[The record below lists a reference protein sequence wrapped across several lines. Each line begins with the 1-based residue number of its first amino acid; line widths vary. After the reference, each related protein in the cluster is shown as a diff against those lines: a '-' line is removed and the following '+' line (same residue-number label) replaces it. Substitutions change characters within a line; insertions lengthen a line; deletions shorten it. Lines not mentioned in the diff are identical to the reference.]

1 MLRLAGGQVESLLDE
16 LLPVEVRELPA
27 ELATLDRLLADPRLL
42 APIERAWERAARGH
56 GRPTIP
62 MASFVRLMVV
72 KQRTGW
78 GYQTLVREVSDS
90 LPLRRFC
97 LLPLTQR
104 VPDESTVR
112 KLVRR
117 LGPETVN
124 ELTRVVIGTAQREA
138 RFVARAVRIDATVV
152 EADIRYP
159 TDAGLALQGARV
171 LAREGRR
178 LRGRLRGATVRV
190 VDRSRQ
196 LGKTVRAIS
205 RTLARRTGQRRAD
218 VRKLNAEAGRTLA
231 RSIGEARMLAA
242 QARASARGRGA
253 QAKLAAARRLE
264 ELADGCQRIA
274 TQIQQRSRGERIA
287 DRLVSLADPDARP
300 IRKGKLG
307 KPNEF
312 GYVVQLAEVTANT
325 RRGARGY
332 LLPATSA
339 PGNPGENRL
348 LGQSVAELDRLG
360 LRPREV
366 ALDGGFVPG
375 PTEQALAALAPARSF
390 ISGVQSRAPGAPASA
405 WPATAPGVRGGSATS
420 SAAMGCAVAGSGAT
434 KASGSGPAGRSWPTT
449 WTPSPFTPP
458 DRRGSVSRAPHVTL
472 SRPPHPPFIRGK

>member
-1 MLRLAGGQVESLLDE
+1 MLRLAGDQVESLLDE

-27 ELATLDRLLADPRLL
+27 ELAVLDRLLADPGLL
-42 APIERAWERAARGH
+42 VPIAQAWECAARGR

-90 LPLRRFC
+90 LHLRRFC

-104 VPDESTVR
+104 VPEESTVR

-117 LGPETVN
+117 LGPDVVA
-124 ELTRVVIGTAQREA
+124 ELTRVVIGKAQRET
-138 RFVARAVRIDATVV
+138 RFRARAVRIDATVI

-159 TDAGLALQGARV
+159 TDATLAWQGARA
-171 LAREGRR
+171 LAREGRK
-178 LRGRLRGATVRV
+178 LAGRLGGPTRRV

-196 LGKTVRAIS
+196 LGRTVRTIS
-205 RTLARRTGQRRAD
+205 RTLVRRTNQRRAA
-218 VRKLNAEAGRTLA
+218 VMELNAKAGRVLA
-231 RSIGEARMLAA
+231 RSVGEARALAA

-253 QAKLAAARRLE
+253 QAKLQAARQLE
-264 ELADGCQRIA
+264 ELADRCQRITA
-274 TQIQQRSRGERIA
+274 QIRQRQRGEPIA

-307 KPNEF
+307 TPNQF
-312 GYVVQLAEVTANT
+312 GYVAQLAEVTANT

-332 LLPATSA
+332 VLPAATA

-348 LGQSVAELDRLG
+348 LVQTAVELDRLG

-366 ALDGGFVPG
+366 ALDGGFLPR
-375 PTEQALAALAPARSF
+375 PTAQTLAALAPTRTF
-390 ISGVQSRAPGAPASA
+390 ISGRAEPGSRRTRRRLARYRTGCEGRISHLK
-405 WPATAPGVRGGSATS
+405 RGYHLRRSRLKGDQGQRIWT
-420 SAAMGCAVAGSGAT
+420 GWAVLAYNLDTLAIQ
-434 KASGSGPAGRSWPTT
+434 TT
-449 WTPSPFTPP
+449 
-458 DRRGSVSRAPHVTL
+458 
-472 SRPPHPPFIRGK
+472 

>member
-1 MLRLAGGQVESLLDE
+1 MIRSSDRWWEAWMLRLAGGQVESLFDQ

-27 ELATLDRLLADPRLL
+27 DLAVLDRLLADARLL
-42 APIERAWERAARGH
+42 VPIERVWEHTARGH

-62 MASFVRLMVV
+62 MACFVRLMVV

-90 LPLRRFC
+90 LHLRRFC

-117 LGPETVN
+117 LGPEVVA
-124 ELTRVVIGTAQREA
+124 ELTRVVIGKAQRET
-138 RFVARAVRIDATVV
+138 RFRARAVRIDSTVV

-159 TDAGLALQGARV
+159 SDGVLALQGARA

-178 LRGRLRGATVRV
+178 LAGRLRGPTARV
-190 VDRSRQ
+190 VDRSRRI
-196 LGKTVRAIS
+196 GKLVRAIS
-205 RTLARRTGQRRAD
+205 KTLARRTGQRTEEVLA
-218 VRKLNAEAGRTLA
+218 LNARAGRALA
-231 RSIGEARMLAA
+231 RSIQEARALAA
-242 QARASARGRGA
+242 QARAAARGRGA
-253 QAKLAAARRLE
+253 RAKLRAAGQLDD
-264 ELADGCQRIA
+264 LADRCQRIV
-274 TQIQQRSRGERIA
+274 TQIQQRSRGEKIA
-287 DRLVSLADPDARP
+287 DRLVSLSDPDARP

-332 LLPATSA
+332 VLPAASA

-348 LGQSVAELDRLG
+348 LAQTAAELDRLG
-360 LRPREV
+360 LAPREV

-375 PTEQALAALAPARSF
+375 PTQQTLSALAPTRTF
-390 ISGVQSRAPGAPASA
+390 I
-405 WPATAPGVRGGSATS
+405 
-420 SAAMGCAVAGSGAT
+420 
-434 KASGSGPAGRSWPTT
+434 AGRAEPGSRRTRKRLARYRT
-449 WTPSPFTPP
+449 GCEGRISHLKRGYGLRRSRLKGDQGQRIWTGWAVLAYNL
-458 DRRGSVSRAPHVTL
+458 DTL
-472 SRPPHPPFIRGK
+472 AIHT

>member
-1 MLRLAGGQVESLLDE
+1 MLRLAGDQVESLLDE

-27 ELATLDRLLADPRLL
+27 ELAMADRLLADPRLL
-42 APIERAWERAARGH
+42 APIERAWERTARGY

-62 MASFVRLMVV
+62 MGSFVRLMVI

-78 GYQTLVREVSDS
+78 GYETLVREVSDS
-90 LPLRRFC
+90 LHLRRFC

-124 ELTRVVIGTAQREA
+124 ELTRVVIGKARRET
-138 RFVARAVRIDATVV
+138 RFAARAVRIDATVV
-152 EADIRYP
+152 EADIQYP
-159 TDAGLALQGARV
+159 TDAGLAWQGARA
-171 LAREGRR
+171 LAREGRK
-178 LRGRLRGATVRV
+178 LAGRLPGPTRRV

-205 RTLARRTGQRRAD
+205 RTLARRTGQRRD
-218 VRKLNAEAGRTLA
+218 EVMELNAQAGRILT
-231 RSIGEARMLAA
+231 RSIGEARMLAT

-253 QAKLAAARRLE
+253 QAKLGAARRLE
-264 ELADGCQRIA
+264 ELADHCQRIA
-274 TQIQQRSRGERIA
+274 TQIQQRSRGEPIA
-287 DRLVSLADPDARP
+287 DRLVSLSDPDARP

-312 GYVVQLAEVTANT
+312 GYVAQLAEVTANT
-325 RRGARGY
+325 GRGARGY
-332 LLPATSA
+332 LLPAASA

-348 LGQSVAELDRLG
+348 LPQTAAELDRLG
-360 LRPREV
+360 LAPREV

-375 PTEQALAALAPARSF
+375 PTTQTLAGLAPTRIF
-390 ISGVQSRAPGAPASA
+390 ISGRAEPGSRRTRRRLARYRTGCEGRISHLK
-405 WPATAPGVRGGSATS
+405 RGYGLRRSRLRGDQGQRIWT
-420 SAAMGCAVAGSGAT
+420 GWAVLAYNLDTLAIQ
-434 KASGSGPAGRSWPTT
+434 TT
-449 WTPSPFTPP
+449 
-458 DRRGSVSRAPHVTL
+458 
-472 SRPPHPPFIRGK
+472 

>member
-1 MLRLAGGQVESLLDE
+1 MLRMAGGQVESLFDQ

-27 ELATLDRLLADPRLL
+27 ELAALDRLLADPRLL
-42 APIERAWERAARGH
+42 APIEQAWEQTARRH

-62 MASFVRLMVV
+62 MASFVRLMVI

-90 LPLRRFC
+90 LHLRRFC
-97 LLPLTQR
+97 LIPLTQR

-124 ELTRVVIGTAQREA
+124 QLTRVVIGKAQRET
-138 RFVARAVRIDATVV
+138 RFVARAVRIDATVI

-159 TDAGLALQGARV
+159 TDAGLAWQGARA
-171 LAREGRR
+171 LAREGRK
-178 LRGRLRGATVRV
+178 LTGRLRGPTRRV

-196 LGKTVRAIS
+196 LGRTVRAIS
-205 RTLARRTGQRRAD
+205 RTLVRRTGQRRAE
-218 VRKLNAEAGRTLA
+218 VMKLNAKAGRLLD
-231 RSIGEARMLAA
+231 RSVGEARTLAA

-253 QAKLAAARRLE
+253 QAKLQAAQRLE
-264 ELADGCQRIA
+264 ELAGRCQRIA
-274 TQIQQRSRGERIA
+274 FQIQQRQRGEAIT

-307 KPNEF
+307 TPNQF
-312 GYVVQLAEVTANT
+312 GYVAQLAEVTANT

-332 LLPATSA
+332 LLPAATA

-348 LGQSVAELDRLG
+348 LGQTAAELDRLG

-366 ALDGGFVPG
+366 ALDGGFLPG
-375 PTEQALAALAPARSF
+375 PTGQTLAALAPTRTF
-390 ISGVQSRAPGAPASA
+390 ISGRAEPGSRHTRRRLARYRTGCEGRISHLK
-405 WPATAPGVRGGSATS
+405 RGYHLR
-420 SAAMGCAVAGSGAT
+420 
-434 KASGSGPAGRSWPTT
+434 RSRLRGDQGQRIWTGWAILAYNLDTLTIQTT
-449 WTPSPFTPP
+449 
-458 DRRGSVSRAPHVTL
+458 
-472 SRPPHPPFIRGK
+472 